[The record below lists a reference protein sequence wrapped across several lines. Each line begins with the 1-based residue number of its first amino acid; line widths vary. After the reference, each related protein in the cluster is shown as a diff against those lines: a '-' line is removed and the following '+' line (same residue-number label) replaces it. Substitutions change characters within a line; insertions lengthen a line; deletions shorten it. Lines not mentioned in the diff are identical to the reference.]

1 MLNQFE
7 LLRSYLSR
15 PNIPAFDGLRAV
27 AVFLV
32 IGYHF
37 GLPGVPGAHGVLN
50 FFVLSGFLIT
60 WLLLKENERT
70 GGISLSAFY
79 RRRILRIFPAF
90 YVYWFLLV
98 GLLVFTGRAIHWP
111 HAWSSFFYVTNYYN
125 AINGDPNDGFSHTWS
140 LAIEEQF
147 YLLWPLALLL
157 LRNNLVRCTKVL
169 LGIIGTVWIYRVI
182 LVYGFDVR
190 QSWLFAS
197 FDTRVDSLMMGCLLA
212 VLMKRGVLESFWRRV
227 LSWWWA
233 PIILLALL
241 GLSVFDG
248 KLLIERYRDVVG
260 FAIEPVLMALLM
272 AIIVAHHQRWWWR
285 WLSWSWVKYLGRI
298 SYSLYLY
305 QQITLDPV
313 RKALH
318 AFPEAVQFAAAV
330 IVTVIVASVSYWLVE
345 RTFQR
350 FRGRPVHDDAGKT
363 ETEQVDSHAFAGSDT
378 PAVAGSRI
386 SLQPEPL
393 KTMPPLA

>member
-1 MLNQFE
+1 MQDRFE
-7 LLRSYLSR
+7 NLRSYLGQ
-15 PNIPAFDGLRAV
+15 PNIPAFDGMRAV

-60 WLLLKENERT
+60 WILLKENDRT
-70 GGISLSAFY
+70 GKISLKAFY

-98 GLLVFTGRAIHWP
+98 AMLLVTGRHILWP
-111 HAWSSFFYVTNYYN
+111 HAISSFFYVTNYYN
-125 AINGDPNDGFSHTWS
+125 AINGDPNTGFSHTWS

-147 YLLWPLALLL
+147 YLLWPLLLLL
-157 LRNNLVRCTKVL
+157 LRNNLARLTKVL
-169 LGIIGTVWIYRVI
+169 IGIIVTVWVYRVI

-197 FDTRVDSLMMGCLLA
+197 FDTRLDSLMVGCLMAVTIRRGILA
-212 VLMKRGVLESFWRRV
+212 DWWRRV

-233 PIILLALL
+233 PPLLLVMLL
-241 GLSVFDG
+241 VSVFDG
-248 KLLIERYRDVVG
+248 RLVIERYRDVIG
-260 FAIEPVLMALLM
+260 FAIEPLMMAGLMAL
-272 AIIVAHHQRWWWR
+272 IVAHHTRWWAR
-285 WLSWSWVKYLGRI
+285 WLNWSWVRYLGRI

-318 AFPEAVQFAAAV
+318 AFPEVVQLAGAVA
-330 IVTVIVASVSYWLVE
+330 VTVIVASGSYWIVE

-350 FRGRPVHDDAGKT
+350 FRGRQAHEDAVPDQ
-363 ETEQVDSHAFAGSDT
+363 EPSAPPAGSAPLPTSARPLDISAEMK
-378 PAVAGSRI
+378 AV
-386 SLQPEPL
+386 
-393 KTMPPLA
+393 PPLA